1 MTQFVFL
8 CKQASHSG
16 LFECKY
22 DASSDQNNEDFE
34 TSFMCQ
40 IITETLPQLGI
51 MGLWYLE
58 MNSDFSSFRF
68 EIFSLRLHCIKRLAI
83 YT

>member
-22 DASSDQNNEDFE
+22 DAFSDQNNEDFE

-40 IITETLPQLGI
+40 IMMETLPQLGI
-51 MGLWYLE
+51 MGLRNE
-58 MNSDFSSFRF
+58 
-68 EIFSLRLHCIKRLAI
+68 
-83 YT
+83 